1 MKKAHRK
8 ETSEKKF
15 FTVRRFREIA
25 STNDVLKQLAEQC
38 APEGTA
44 VVAQTQTHGRGRMGR
59 TWISPKGNLYIS
71 LLLRPSFSTKDN
83 LKLTLLSACAAA
95 DAIQTTTALT
105 PTLKWP
111 NDILLNKKKVCG
123 ILCEGAFTKNTMQ
136 YLIVG
141 IGINAN
147 ADPRKYSS
155 SFLIEPTT
163 LAHETG
169 KKISLRQLEE
179 NVLSSFLKHY
189 RDAQKRGLLW
199 VLGKWSAYPSTLQ
212 KKVRVKT
219 SAKEITGI
227 AADLDKN
234 GFLILR
240 TEGNKNI
247 CITEGDVIHLSD

>member
-1 MKKAHRK
+1 M
-8 ETSEKKF
+8 
-15 FTVRRFREIA
+15 
-25 STNDVLKQLAEQC
+25 
-38 APEGTA
+38 
-44 VVAQTQTHGRGRMGR
+44 
-59 TWISPKGNLYIS
+59 S

-83 LKLTLLSACAAA
+83 LKLTLLSACATA
-95 DAIQTTTALT
+95 DAIQTTTSLT
-105 PTLKWP
+105 TTLKWP

-123 ILCEGAFTKNTMQ
+123 ILCEGAFTENTMQ

-147 ADPRKYSS
+147 ANPRKYSS

-169 KKISLRQLEE
+169 KTISLRQLEK
-179 NVLSSFLKHY
+179 NVFSSFLEHY

-199 VLGKWSAYPSTLQ
+199 VLEKWSAYPSTLQ

-240 TEGNKNI
+240 TEGDKNI
-247 CITEGDVIHLSD
+247 CIAEGDVIHLSD